1 MIAKDRGRGTCL
13 FGFVVALVV
22 LGMTPEAG
30 AQQDATQKF
39 QLPPP
44 APIAKPN
51 PQYNVN
57 VKGQVNV
64 KDIDVPGL
72 KPARIPVNPG
82 DPIAIVNDQIIS
94 RQQLADECLAR
105 EGKKVLEVLINRVL
119 IEQALR
125 HKKLEISAAE
135 IDQEIESVAARF
147 GISREGW
154 LRTLDKERGISPIQY
169 ARDIIY
175 PALALRKLCSGR
187 VQVTPDD
194 MRKAFEA
201 QFGEKLRCRMIMVDK
216 QTTAMAIWEQLHQNP
231 GGFEKIAEL
240 QSIDTASRSLGG
252 LVGEPITRHA
262 YPQTLSDAA
271 FHQLVD
277 GDPAD
282 RDPSHKPQ
290 DGNFTGPIQVSESV
304 WVLLRRESVIPAA
317 KGVSLK
323 EEKVRKQTY
332 DLIYEV
338 KLKEAMA
345 EVFRELIKSAA
356 IENQLAGTVKLAN
369 EEKNPEYGRDA
380 DVKLMG
386 RESGG
391 KGPEVRAVTPA
402 EAAAQRAKMPPPA
415 ALSAEA
421 ARQFEKLNRPL
432 KPGGGAST
440 TNTNTNNAPGNATA
454 NPPAPPPPN

>member
-1 MIAKDRGRGTCL
+1 M
-13 FGFVVALVV
+13 
-22 LGMTPEAG
+22 
-30 AQQDATQKF
+30 
-39 QLPPP
+39 PPP

-440 TNTNTNNAPGNATA
+440 TNTNT
-454 NPPAPPPPN
+454 